1 MTEKTYNQIE
11 ALLKAKRIQEEP
23 EDILLELA
31 EHLADTGQTDTP
43 LTHKLKIGKTTITAT
58 GICTPSDE
66 DPEEISVLIKALT
79 IDGDEFPIDEYLL

>member
-11 ALLKAKRIQEEP
+11 ALLKAKKIQEEP

-31 EHLADTGQTDTP
+31 EHLADAGQTDTP
-43 LTHKLKIGKTTITAT
+43 LTHKLKIGKTTIPPTA
-58 GICTPSDE
+58 ICTPSNE
-66 DPEEISVLIKALT
+66 DPEGIPVLKKTLT